1 MLEGSRKDYPEEK
14 TVPDMKSLMYEP
26 PSLIDLGTIEELT
39 QGLPLLQGVDLVLFY
54 GGRGFANE
62 S

>member
-1 MLEGSRKDYPEEK
+1 
-14 TVPDMKSLMYEP
+14 MKSLMYEP